1 MENDNNVAEIH
12 WGKTISEARTYE
24 EYKGAGV
31 FADLLT
37 DRTFKK
43 AFNPDS
49 QNKVCLIALLNA
61 VLEGEISSPI
71 VDVQSRDKEFNDGS
85 NENRTTVFDL
95 YCIDSAQRRFIIEVQ
110 ILPQKNIVN
119 RAIYYASQTVIAQ
132 GERGQSYK
140 YELKPVVT
148 IVFMEFNVFADD
160 RYIRRAKLREVN
172 GASVSDILSF
182 AFVELPKFNKPLD
195 QLETTLDKGL
205 YVLKNIKNMTH
216 MPKQYANTAFEL
228 LFLMAELAKLSKEEQ
243 KMIDEAQKAKWDA
256 YAIREYAIETGL
268 KEGLEKGL
276 KQGLK
281 QGIEQGIK
289 QGLKQGI
296 EQGIEQG
303 LEKGMDQKAREM
315 ARSMLAEGDSVQKV
329 IRISKLSESDVLAIK
344 ADLDKV

>member
-1 MENDNNVAEIH
+1 MENNNNIAVAH

-43 AFNPDS
+43 AFNPDTK
-49 QNKVCLIALLNA
+49 NKVCLIALLNA

-110 ILPQKNIVN
+110 LLMQENIVN

-132 GERGQSYK
+132 GERGQKYN

-148 IVFMEFNVFADD
+148 VVFMEFNVFVDD
-160 RYIRRAKLREVN
+160 RYIRRAKLREIN
-172 GASVSDILSF
+172 GASVSDVLSF

-205 YVLKNIKNMTH
+205 YVLKNMKNLTQ

-228 LFLMAELAKLSKEEQ
+228 LFSSAYLAKLSMKRRKPNGMNMQSTRPPLIEAVIKKLARWQ
-243 KMIDEAQKAKWDA
+243 KIC
-256 YAIREYAIETGL
+256 L
-268 KEGLEKGL
+268 L
-276 KQGLK
+276 
-281 QGIEQGIK
+281 
-289 QGLKQGI
+289 
-296 EQGIEQG
+296 
-303 LEKGMDQKAREM
+303 
-315 ARSMLAEGDSVQKV
+315 KV
-329 IRISKLSESDVLAIK
+329 IL
-344 ADLDKV
+344 

>member
-1 MENDNNVAEIH
+1 MENNNNNEAH

-43 AFNPDS
+43 AFNPDTK
-49 QNKVCLIALLNA
+49 NKVCLIALLNA

-110 ILPQKNIVN
+110 LLMQENIVN

-132 GERGQSYK
+132 GERGQKYN

-148 IVFMEFNVFADD
+148 VVFMEFNVFVDD
-160 RYIRRAKLREVN
+160 RYIRRAKLREIN
-172 GASVSDILSF
+172 GASVSEVLSF

-195 QLETTLDKGL
+195 QLETTLDRGL
-205 YVLKNIKNMTH
+205 YALKNMKNMTQ

-228 LFLMAELAKLSKEEQ
+228 LFSSAYLAKLSKEEQ
-243 KMIDEAQKAKWDA
+243 KMIDEAQKAKWD
-256 YAIREYAIETGL
+256 EYAINKAALDRGRN
-268 KEGLEKGL
+268 
-276 KQGLK
+276 
-281 QGIEQGIK
+281 
-289 QGLKQGI
+289 
-296 EQGIEQG
+296 
-303 LEKGMDQKAREM
+303 QKAREV
-315 ARSMLAEGDSVQKV
+315 AKDLLIEGDSVEKV
-329 IRISKLSESDVLAIK
+329 VRVSKLSEADVLAIK
-344 ADLDKV
+344 AEIDQK

>member
-1 MENDNNVAEIH
+1 MENNNNIVEAH

-43 AFNPDS
+43 AFNPDTK
-49 QNKVCLIALLNA
+49 NKVCLIALLNA

-110 ILPQKNIVN
+110 LLMQENIVS

-132 GERGQSYK
+132 GERGQKYN

-148 IVFMEFNVFADD
+148 VVFMEFNVFVDD
-160 RYIRRAKLREVN
+160 RYIRRAKLREIN
-172 GASVSDILSF
+172 GASVSEVLSF

-195 QLETTLDKGL
+195 QLETTLDRGL
-205 YVLKNIKNMTH
+205 YALKNMKNMTQ

-228 LFLMAELAKLSKEEQ
+228 LFSSAYLAKLSKEEQ
-243 KMIDEAQKAKWDA
+243 KMIDEAQKAKWD
-256 YAIREYAIETGL
+256 EYAINKAALDRGRN
-268 KEGLEKGL
+268 
-276 KQGLK
+276 
-281 QGIEQGIK
+281 
-289 QGLKQGI
+289 
-296 EQGIEQG
+296 
-303 LEKGMDQKAREM
+303 QKAREV
-315 ARSMLAEGDSVQKV
+315 AKDLLIEGDSVEKV
-329 IRISKLSESDVLAIK
+329 VRVSKLSEADVLAIK
-344 ADLDKV
+344 AEIDQK

>member
-1 MENDNNVAEIH
+1 MENNNNIAEIH

-43 AFNPDS
+43 AFNPDTK
-49 QNKVCLIALLNA
+49 NKVCLIALLNA
-61 VLEGEISSPI
+61 VLEGEISLPI

-110 ILPQKNIVN
+110 LLMQENIVN

-132 GERGQSYK
+132 GERGQKYN
-140 YELKPVVT
+140 YELKPVITV
-148 IVFMEFNVFADD
+148 VFMEFNVFVDD

-172 GASVSDILSF
+172 GASVSDVLSF

-205 YVLKNIKNMTH
+205 YVLKNMKNLTQ
-216 MPKQYANTAFEL
+216 MPKQYANTVFEL
-228 LFLMAELAKLSKEEQ
+228 LFSTAYLAKLSKEEQ
-243 KMIDEAQKAKWDA
+243 KMIDEAQKAKWD
-256 YAIREYAIETGL
+256 EYAIN
-268 KEGLEKGL
+268 
-276 KQGLK
+276 
-281 QGIEQGIK
+281 
-289 QGLKQGI
+289 
-296 EQGIEQG
+296 
-303 LEKGMDQKAREM
+303 KAALDRGQNIARREM
-315 ARSMLAEGDSVQKV
+315 AKKMLLKNKPIEEIVEFTE
-329 IRISKLSESDVLAIK
+329 LPESDVLAIK
-344 ADLDKV
+344 AEIEKQ

>member
-1 MENDNNVAEIH
+1 MENNNNIAAAH

-43 AFNPDS
+43 AFNPETK
-49 QNKVCLIALLNA
+49 NKVCLIALLNA

-110 ILPQKNIVN
+110 LLMQENIVN

-132 GERGQSYK
+132 GERGQKYN

-148 IVFMEFNVFADD
+148 VVFMEFNVFVDD
-160 RYIRRAKLREVN
+160 RYIRRAKLREIN
-172 GASVSDILSF
+172 GASVSEVLSF

-195 QLETTLDKGL
+195 QLETTLDRGL
-205 YVLKNIKNMTH
+205 YALKNMKNMTQ

-228 LFLMAELAKLSKEEQ
+228 LFSSAYLAKLSKEEQ
-243 KMIDEAQKAKWDA
+243 KMIDEAQKAKWD
-256 YAIREYAIETGL
+256 EYAINKAALDRGRN
-268 KEGLEKGL
+268 
-276 KQGLK
+276 
-281 QGIEQGIK
+281 
-289 QGLKQGI
+289 
-296 EQGIEQG
+296 
-303 LEKGMDQKAREM
+303 QKAREV
-315 ARSMLAEGDSVQKV
+315 AKDLLVEGDSVEKV
-329 IRISKLSESDVLAIK
+329 VRISKLPESEVLAIK
-344 ADLDKV
+344 AKIEKQ

>member
-1 MENDNNVAEIH
+1 MENNNNIAVAH

-43 AFNPDS
+43 AFNPDTK
-49 QNKVCLIALLNA
+49 NKVCLIALLNA

-110 ILPQKNIVN
+110 LLMQENIVN

-132 GERGQSYK
+132 GERGQKYN

-148 IVFMEFNVFADD
+148 VVFMEFNVFADD
-160 RYIRRAKLREVN
+160 RYVRRAKLREVN
-172 GASVSDILSF
+172 GASVSDVLSF

-205 YVLKNIKNMTH
+205 YVLKNMKNLTQ
-216 MPKQYANTAFEL
+216 MPKQYANTVFEL
-228 LFLMAELAKLSKEEQ
+228 LFSTAYLAKLSKEEQ
-243 KMIDEAQKAKWDA
+243 KMIDEAQKAKWD
-256 YAIREYAIETGL
+256 EYAINKAALDRGRN
-268 KEGLEKGL
+268 
-276 KQGLK
+276 
-281 QGIEQGIK
+281 
-289 QGLKQGI
+289 
-296 EQGIEQG
+296 
-303 LEKGMDQKAREM
+303 QKAHEV
-315 ARSMLAEGDSVQKV
+315 AKKMLLNNEPINKIIEYTDF
-329 IRISKLSESDVLAIK
+329 SESVVLAIK
-344 ADLDKV
+344 AEIDKQ

>member
-1 MENDNNVAEIH
+1 MENNNNIAVAH

-43 AFNPDS
+43 AFNPDTK
-49 QNKVCLIALLNA
+49 NKVCLIALLNA

-110 ILPQKNIVN
+110 LLMQENIVN

-132 GERGQSYK
+132 GERGQKYN

-148 IVFMEFNVFADD
+148 VVFMEFNVFVDD
-160 RYIRRAKLREVN
+160 RYIRRAKLREIN
-172 GASVSDILSF
+172 GASVSEVLSF

-205 YVLKNIKNMTH
+205 YVLKNMKNLTQ

-228 LFLMAELAKLSKEEQ
+228 LFSSAYLAKLSKEEQ
-243 KMIDEAQKAKWDA
+243 KMIDEAQKAKWD
-256 YAIREYAIETGL
+256 EYAIN
-268 KEGLEKGL
+268 
-276 KQGLK
+276 
-281 QGIEQGIK
+281 
-289 QGLKQGI
+289 
-296 EQGIEQG
+296 
-303 LEKGMDQKAREM
+303 KAALDRGQNMARHEM
-315 ARSMLAEGDSVQKV
+315 AKDLLVEGDSVEKV
-329 IRISKLSESDVLAIK
+329 VRVSKLSEADVLAIK
-344 ADLDKV
+344 AEIDQK

>member
-1 MENDNNVAEIH
+1 MENNNNIAVAH

-43 AFNPDS
+43 AFNPDTK
-49 QNKVCLIALLNA
+49 NKVCLIALLNA

-110 ILPQKNIVN
+110 LLMQENIVN

-132 GERGQSYK
+132 GERGQKYN

-148 IVFMEFNVFADD
+148 VVFMEFNVFVDD
-160 RYIRRAKLREVN
+160 RYIRRAKLREIN
-172 GASVSDILSF
+172 GASVSEVLSF

-195 QLETTLDKGL
+195 QLETTLDRGL
-205 YVLKNIKNMTH
+205 YALKNMKNMTQ
-216 MPKQYANTAFEL
+216 MPKLYANTAFEL
-228 LFLMAELAKLSKEEQ
+228 LFSSAFLAKLSKEEQ
-243 KMIDEAQKAKWDA
+243 KMIDEAQKAKWD
-256 YAIREYAIETGL
+256 EYAINKAALDRGRN
-268 KEGLEKGL
+268 
-276 KQGLK
+276 
-281 QGIEQGIK
+281 
-289 QGLKQGI
+289 
-296 EQGIEQG
+296 
-303 LEKGMDQKAREM
+303 QKAREV
-315 ARSMLAEGDSVQKV
+315 AKDLLIEGDSVEKV
-329 IRISKLSESDVLAIK
+329 VRVSKLSEADVLAIK
-344 ADLDKV
+344 AEIDQK

>member
-1 MENDNNVAEIH
+1 MENNNNIAVAH

-43 AFNPDS
+43 AFNPDTK
-49 QNKVCLIALLNA
+49 NKVCLIALLNA

-110 ILPQKNIVN
+110 LLMQENIVN

-132 GERGQSYK
+132 GERGQKYN

-148 IVFMEFNVFADD
+148 VVFMEFNVFVDD
-160 RYIRRAKLREVN
+160 RYIRRAKLREIN
-172 GASVSDILSF
+172 GASVSEVLSF

-195 QLETTLDKGL
+195 QLETTLDRGL
-205 YVLKNIKNMTH
+205 YALKNMKNMTQ

-228 LFLMAELAKLSKEEQ
+228 LFSSAYLAKLSKEEQ
-243 KMIDEAQKAKWDA
+243 KMIDEAQKAKWD
-256 YAIREYAIETGL
+256 EYAINKAALDRGRN
-268 KEGLEKGL
+268 
-276 KQGLK
+276 
-281 QGIEQGIK
+281 
-289 QGLKQGI
+289 
-296 EQGIEQG
+296 
-303 LEKGMDQKAREM
+303 QKAREV
-315 ARSMLAEGDSVQKV
+315 ANDLLIEGDSVEKV
-329 IRISKLSESDVLAIK
+329 VRVSKLSEADVLAIK
-344 ADLDKV
+344 AEIDQK